1 CGRGGAVRIL
11 ILGGDGMLGHQLLK
25 SWQANHEVCVTLH
38 GGADRYGLYGLFN
51 EANSCYGV
59 DVRDFARIATVAADF
74 KPEAIVNA
82 VGIVKQRSEAH
93 DAIVSL
99 EVNSLLP
106 HRLSRLCGEI
116 GSRLIQISTD
126 CVFSGAKGM
135 YTEDD
140 LEDARDLYGR
150 TKLLGEVHDRQAVT
164 LRTSIIGLELSR
176 RKSLV
181 EWFLAQQGETKGFTR
196 AIYSGFTTL
205 EMARIIER
213 VLTVDTDLAGLW
225 HVASAP
231 INKYELLK
239 RLSTE
244 LGRTDLKLL
253 PDSDF
258 FCERSLDGSRFNQKT
273 GYEPPSWDMMLADL
287 AGQIRERGLIR

>member
-1 CGRGGAVRIL
+1 MRIL

-25 SWQANHEVCVTLH
+25 SWQSNHEVCVTLRGEANH
-38 GGADRYGLYGLFN
+38 YDRYGLFD

-59 DVRDFARIATVAADF
+59 DVRDFARIAAVAADF

-116 GSRLIQISTD
+116 GARLIQISTD

-135 YTEDD
+135 YAEDD

-150 TKLLGEVHDRQAVT
+150 SKLLGEVHDPQAVT
-164 LRTSIIGLELSR
+164 LRTSIIGLELVR

-181 EWFLAQQGETKGFTR
+181 EWFLAQKGEAKGFTR

-239 RLSTE
+239 RLSAY
-244 LGRTDLKLL
+244 LGREDLKLL
-253 PDSDF
+253 PDSGF
-258 FCERSLDGSRFNQKT
+258 FCERSLDGSRFNKKT
-273 GYEPPSWDMMLADL
+273 GYQAPAWDEMLAEL
-287 AGQIRERGLIR
+287 AGQVREREA